1 VSIRNMPA
9 ILEALAD
16 GVGASRDID
25 VLTEQ
30 VRQRLARAL
39 CEQHAG
45 RDGTVHAV
53 TLDPSIEARL
63 ASAVGKSAGADG
75 SAVGPAYLHG
85 VVERIAASIG
95 GASQTGKDVV
105 LLVRSSVRRFLS
117 QLIQAS
123 LPKVAVLSY
132 NEVVPARAVETVAVV
147 RIDADPS
154 DAHGGASKR

>member
-1 VSIRNMPA
+1 
-9 ILEALAD
+9 
-16 GVGASRDID
+16 
-25 VLTEQ
+25 
-30 VRQRLARAL
+30 
-39 CEQHAG
+39 
-45 RDGTVHAV
+45 
-53 TLDPSIEARL
+53 
-63 ASAVGKSAGADG
+63 
-75 SAVGPAYLHG
+75 LHG

-154 DAHGGASKR
+154 DAHGGASRR